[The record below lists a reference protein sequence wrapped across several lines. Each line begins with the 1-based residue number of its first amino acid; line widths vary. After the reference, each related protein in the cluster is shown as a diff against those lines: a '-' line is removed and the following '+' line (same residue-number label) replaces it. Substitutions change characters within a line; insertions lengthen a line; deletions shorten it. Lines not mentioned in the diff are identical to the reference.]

1 MWSATKISAA
11 SANKIQVEAGL
22 LLKDFDVTSP
32 EEPADADI
40 VCATSGDFSIRAVPE
55 TQDFFEDVNNAAN
68 NTKEGKR
75 ITGWDCGLSVNALD
89 IDEDML
95 VLTLGAADAS
105 NGKVTPRAQYK
116 LTDFGSLYWIGDMVD
131 DTKLLCVKLI
141 DAVSTG
147 GFSLTTTKNGKGQ
160 MALELTGHTSMSSP
174 ELVPIEIYVLT
185 KQDGE

>member
-22 LLKDFDVTSP
+22 LLNSFNPATP
-32 EEPADADI
+32 TEPADTAI
-40 VCATSGDFSIRAVPE
+40 ICATSGDFTIRAVPE

-95 VLTLGAADAS
+95 VLALGAADAAS
-105 NGKVTPRAQYK
+105 GKVTPRAQYK
-116 LTDFGSLYWIGDMVD
+116 LTDFDAIWWIGDMID

-160 MALELTGHTSMSSP
+160 MALEFTGHTSMASP
-174 ELVPIEIYVLT
+174 DVVPIEIYVLT
-185 KQDGE
+185 KTV